1 MKTSR
6 ALVLLFA
13 LFQPTLLPAAEK
25 SAARVDPKALE
36 HLQRMSNTLAAANS
50 FTYQSRALVEVPSK
64 TGQFLTLYSDARV
77 ALQRPDKLRAQLGGE
92 APAFDFYFDG
102 RTVSA
107 FAPGTRVYSQT
118 KAPATVDA
126 MLPELEEETGIR
138 FVTAP
143 LLFSNPYRALTR
155 GLSSGVVV
163 GPVWVDG
170 VFCTHLAFCSPG
182 VNWEI
187 WLEAGRKALPKRLAV
202 TFTDRPNAPRTI
214 VEFSKW
220 NLHPWLRAR
229 DFQFHPP
236 AQAKEIPF
244 RSVWKSTGR

>member
-6 ALVLLFA
+6 VFLLVSAL
-13 LFQPTLLPAAEK
+13 LLPALLSAAEK

-36 HLQRMSNTLAAANS
+36 QLQRMSDTLASARS
-50 FTYQSRALVEVPSK
+50 FTYESRSLVEVPSK

-77 ALQRPDKLRAQLGGE
+77 ALQRPDKLRARLGGE
-92 APAFDFYFDG
+92 APAFDFYFNG

-107 FAPGTRVYSQT
+107 FAPGPKVYSRT
-118 KAPATVDA
+118 AAPATIDA
-126 MLPELEEETGIR
+126 MLPELEAETGIR

-143 LLFSNPYRALTR
+143 LLFSDPYRVLTR
-155 GLSSGVVV
+155 NLTSGIVV
-163 GPVWVDG
+163 GPVWVHG

-187 WLEAGRKALPKRLAV
+187 WIEAGSKALPKRLAV

>member
-1 MKTSR
+1 MKISR
-6 ALVLLFA
+6 PFALLAVLL
-13 LFQPTLLPAAEK
+13 LPVVVQAAEK
-25 SAARVDPKALE
+25 TPARVDPKALAQ
-36 HLQRMSNTLAAANS
+36 LQRMSNRLAAAES
-50 FTYQSRALVEVPSK
+50 FTYESRALIEVPSK
-64 TGQFLTLYSDARV
+64 TGQFLTLYSDAQV
-77 ALQRPDKLRAQLGGE
+77 ALQRPDKLRARLGGE

-102 RTVSA
+102 STVSA
-107 FAPGTRVYSQT
+107 FAPGPKVYSVT
-118 KAPATVDA
+118 KAPATIDA
-126 MLPELEEETGIR
+126 MLPELEDETGIR
-138 FVTAP
+138 FATAP
-143 LLFSNPYRALTR
+143 LLFSNPYRVLTR
-155 GLSSGVVV
+155 NLTSGVVV
-163 GPVWVDG
+163 GPVWVHG

-187 WLEAGRKALPKRLAV
+187 WIEAGPEALPRRLAV
-202 TFTDRPNAPRTI
+202 TFTDRPNGPRTI